1 MVDILVNG
9 QVDLC
14 LTSPDPQL
22 PEVEW
27 TPLWSE
33 RLVLVGVTGD
43 PKFPAPARD
52 YRREAIRATDGPN
65 VDRLNDAGV
74 EAIATAIHGTTAA
87 LLHLADI
94 IARTNTTV

>member
-1 MVDILVNG
+1 M
-9 QVDLC
+9 
-14 LTSPDPQL
+14 
-22 PEVEW
+22 
-27 TPLWSE
+27 
-33 RLVLVGVTGD
+33 
-43 PKFPAPARD
+43 
-52 YRREAIRATDGPN
+52 DGLN